1 MLLYTTL
8 PNFLYKIYLQNKIN
22 CAIII
27 YISPIYYLHM
37 KDKKLQTCRSGGIT
51 MKLLCKFAAYSMLA
65 TIYMTVPVYSQEE
78 NIPANENPE
87 TVMTFVMPELAIDA
101 ERNTYQQLISREQDE
116 ITDEKIKMIPQSN
129 PVKLFRSQ
137 NSSIS
142 LTGGLGGS
150 TVSPSVRGLDA
161 RYTNVTVDGTA
172 VNTPWGWS
180 SLISGFPMGR
190 LKKITLANTGSAM
203 VYGQNAVAGNINYSL
218 PSGEDYEGFTL
229 NFEIGG
235 NGTKHEEV
243 MWGICEEKYE
253 HLVSYIKDEYDG
265 TKRMTNGV
273 EFSNRRNNDS
283 FMYKGK
289 LDLSRGWTYKVL
301 ILENSGSMSAADSWS
316 WYAKTAHYAALRF
329 DPWKMSI
336 YTHTLEKDFGNES
349 NMILRYSKYK
359 DFSENVEYSDNEM
372 KTGKTVEDGNT
383 NVSMQTY
390 DLIFNLKANDRHFLN
405 LGVTK
410 QISKDNHSTIS
421 RDYINK
427 KYDNV
432 SYFIADSIQASDKLN
447 LHLAIRSDE
456 NFENNR
462 DTSYSINTDYALS
475 DKTTIGLGFSS
486 TVLLPT
492 IQDLYGAKG
501 TYGNPNLKN
510 EKAKNYEIR
519 LSHKINDNWKI
530 SLAGYQYN
538 IDDKIYTQTIAAG
551 NSMIGQNRWLRERA
565 GIGNAQGTW
574 EEGDSYRVNAEKA
587 KTTGF
592 ELAVNG
598 KINDRFDTWFSY
610 TKFNKSEY
618 TENGV
623 SLKLADI
630 PDYRAVIGFEYHNNK
645 TTALITTSLQGQIRE
660 TTNGGKFYPK
670 VDSSVITDLS
680 IRHQCNDDFAIYAKI
695 NNIGND
701 RHAILSQ
708 NYLNSS
714 AQAPDTYWYEDG
726 RTIIIG
732 AELRCK

>member
-1 MLLYTTL
+1 
-8 PNFLYKIYLQNKIN
+8 
-22 CAIII
+22 
-27 YISPIYYLHM
+27 
-37 KDKKLQTCRSGGIT
+37 
-51 MKLLCKFAAYSMLA
+51 MKLLCKFAACSMLA
-65 TIYMTVPVYSQEE
+65 TIGMTIPVYSQEE
-78 NIPANENPE
+78 NISVNENTE

-101 ERNTYQQLISREQDE
+101 ERSTYQQLISREQDE
-116 ITDEKIKMIPQSN
+116 VTDEKLQMIPHSN

-137 NSSIS
+137 NSSIC

-243 MWGICEEKYE
+243 MWGIYEEKYE

-289 LDLSRGWTYKVL
+289 LDLSRGWTYKAL
-301 ILENSGSMSAADSWS
+301 ILENNGSMSAADSWS

-359 DFSENVEYSDNEM
+359 DFSENVVYSDNEM
-372 KTGKTVEDGNT
+372 KTGKTAEDGNT

-405 LGVTK
+405 FGITK

-432 SYFIADSIQASDKLN
+432 SYFIADSIQAGGKLN

-456 NFENNR
+456 SFENTR
-462 DTSYSINTDYALS
+462 DTSYSINTDYALNN
-475 DKTTIGLGFSS
+475 KTTIGLGFSS

-538 IDDKIYTQTIAAG
+538 IDDKIYTRTIAAG
-551 NSMIGQNRWLRERA
+551 NSLLGQNRWLRERA
-565 GIGNAQGTW
+565 GVSSAQGTW

-587 KTTGF
+587 RTTGF

-598 KINDRFDTWFSY
+598 KINDSFDTWLSY

-701 RHAILSQ
+701 RHVILSQ

-732 AELRCK
+732 AELRCR

>member
-1 MLLYTTL
+1 
-8 PNFLYKIYLQNKIN
+8 
-22 CAIII
+22 
-27 YISPIYYLHM
+27 
-37 KDKKLQTCRSGGIT
+37 

-65 TIYMTVPVYSQEE
+65 TIYMAVPAYSQEE
-78 NIPANENPE
+78 NIPANENTE

-137 NSSIS
+137 NSSIC

-289 LDLSRGWTYKVL
+289 LDLSRGWTYKTL

-456 NFENNR
+456 NFENTR

-645 TTALITTSLQGQIRE
+645 TTALIATSLQGQIRE

>member
-1 MLLYTTL
+1 
-8 PNFLYKIYLQNKIN
+8 
-22 CAIII
+22 
-27 YISPIYYLHM
+27 
-37 KDKKLQTCRSGGIT
+37 

-65 TIYMTVPVYSQEE
+65 TIYMAVPVYSQEE
-78 NIPANENPE
+78 NIPANENTE
-87 TVMTFVMPELAIDA
+87 TGMTFVMPELAIDA

-142 LTGGLGGS
+142 LTSGLGGS

-172 VNTPWGWS
+172 VNTPWSWS

-289 LDLSRGWTYKVL
+289 LDLSRGWTYKAL
-301 ILENSGSMSAADSWS
+301 ILENSGSISTADSWS

-410 QISKDNHSTIS
+410 QISKDNHNSIS

-456 NFENNR
+456 NFENTR

-574 EEGDSYRVNAEKA
+574 GEGDSYRVNAEKA

-598 KINDRFDTWFSY
+598 KINDRFDTWLSY